1 MTRCWRREKTVQL
14 RRSGMALDWKKA
26 VRRFWI
32 WPITFGIPLVAV
44 AVWAIISAQKGD
56 LADGQGEAPDD
67 LMAGYFSTP
76 QPVVEKMLEVAEVK
90 KDDVV
95 YDLGCGDGR
104 IVVTAAKTYGCKA
117 VGIDIDPRCIHDS
130 NENRK
135 KHQVEELV
143 TIEQKEFF

>member
-1 MTRCWRREKTVQL
+1 
-14 RRSGMALDWKKA
+14 MALDWKKA

-76 QPVVEKMLEVAEVK
+76 QPVVETAPDWLSAYPPAPMIGESPTRPGALPTMPPVEVADEVK
-90 KDDVV
+90 DWLLAKA
-95 YDLGCGDGR
+95 G
-104 IVVTAAKTYGCKA
+104 IV
-117 VGIDIDPRCIHDS
+117 DPPTSH
-130 NENRK
+130 
-135 KHQVEELV
+135 
-143 TIEQKEFF
+143 